1 MRSLALVAALL
12 VSSTAAARADDPADK
27 AAHFARTDPAR
38 LEQVRGFT
46 LPGVR
51 DYTHAVFAREPREGF
66 ASRHLVLLR
75 CDRRRCHGTPVGITG
90 SDELRVVG
98 LIDLAGAAR
107 ELPVDD
113 VGRIELPGSY
123 VDLPRVDRGRAKLR
137 WPALLLVE
145 ASAHSRDERL
155 VVISLRRADRGH
167 VVLREPIL
175 ARAPTGA
182 GMSATYRLADERA
195 RTPHTIIA
203 TETRHIDDRLGCL
216 PPPPSEHRF
225 AWKATRYERVSDLD
239 VRAGC
244 H

>member
-1 MRSLALVAALL
+1 MRSLALAAALVL
-12 VSSTAAARADDPADK
+12 LSSSAALADDPTDK
-27 AAHFARTDPAR
+27 AAHFARTEPGKLD
-38 LEQVRGFT
+38 EVRGFA

-51 DYTHAVFAREPREGF
+51 GYTHAVFSREPREGF
-66 ASRHLVLLR
+66 ASRHLVLMR
-75 CDRRRCHGTPVGITG
+75 CARLCEGTRVGIAG

-107 ELPVDD
+107 DLPVND

-137 WPALLLVE
+137 WPALLVVE
-145 ASAHSRDERL
+145 ASTHSRDETL
-155 VVISLRRADRGH
+155 LLISLRAADRGR
-167 VVLREPIL
+167 VILREPIL
-175 ARAPTGA
+175 ARAATGA

-195 RTPHTIIA
+195 RTPHTIVAI
-203 TETRHIDDRLGCL
+203 ETRHIDDRLGCL

-225 AWKATRYERVSDLD
+225 AWKNDRYARVTALGLRS
-239 VRAGC
+239 GC